1 MGMDI
6 YGLNPKKRGQ
16 APKRPVNL
24 LGLED
29 KTKPACSKEE
39 MNKYFED
46 KRKFEDE
53 NVGVYFRN
61 NVWWWRPLAD
71 YIIKKIKNEDWFN
84 DEIAERLH
92 DNSGFQFTEEQALCI
107 KKHLEKG
114 LRSGEVSK
122 LAKKN
127 QEEMKIAEKHNNQI
141 QKKMDKLQKK
151 VEKETGK
158 ETAPMEWDKK
168 YKDEWDFLWESK
180 DWRDSYPFCVKNVKA
195 FSEFLGE
202 CGGFEIC

>member
-6 YGLNPKKRGQ
+6 YGLNPKIRGQ
-16 APKRPVNL
+16 APERPDNV
-24 LGLED
+24 LGLD

-39 MNKYFED
+39 QDKYFEE
-46 KRKFEDE
+46 KQKYEDE

-61 NVWWWRPLAD
+61 NVWWWRPLAN
-71 YIIKKIKNEDWFN
+71 YIREKIKDEDWFN
-84 DEIAERLH
+84 DEVAQRIH

-107 KKHLEKG
+107 KRHLDKG

-122 LAKKN
+122 RAKQNKV
-127 QEEMKIAEKHNNQI
+127 EMKIAEKNNKMI
-141 QKKMDKLQKK
+141 QKKMDKLAKK

-158 ETAPMEWDKK
+158 SAPIDWDKK
-168 YKDEWDFLWESK
+168 YKDEWDFLWESR
-180 DWRDSYPFCVKNVKA
+180 DFRDSYPFCVKNVKA

>member
-1 MGMDI
+1 MDI
-6 YGLNPKKRGQ
+6 YGLNPKRRGQ
-16 APKRPVNL
+16 APERPANL

-46 KRKFEDE
+46 KQKYEDE

-61 NVWWWRPLAD
+61 NVWWWRPLAN
-71 YIIKKIKNEDWFN
+71 YIREKIKDEDWFN
-84 DEIAERLH
+84 DEVAQRLH

-107 KKHLEKG
+107 KRHLDKG

-122 LAKKN
+122 LAKQNKV
-127 QEEMKIAEKHNNQI
+127 EMKIAEKNNKMI
-141 QKKMDKLQKK
+141 QKKMDKLAKK

-158 ETAPMEWDKK
+158 SAPIDWDKK

-180 DWRDSYPFCVKNVKA
+180 DWRDSYPFCAKNVKA